1 MFTTIDALPRPRRAT
16 ALMRALG
23 LLFLVAII
31 IATLYPLTDWSL
43 RTASPFAFLQKGLPR
58 WWTWFDVLS
67 NVLAYLMLGTV
78 LALGWLSRAH
88 PGRAVLLV
96 TLLCS
101 LLSIS
106 LETMQNYLPN
116 RVPSLLDWIAN
127 TGGAMVGGWMGT
139 RLSRPFRQHQ
149 RLATPTPERWYEQGP
164 PSGWVLLLLWLAT
177 QLVPQRLL
185 FATGDFRA
193 LAQRLV
199 DWLTGDAGTDLS
211 AWSDRLWDGPS
222 PAAYGMAIEAGVVMC
237 AVCVSGSLV
246 FTLVRGTRLR
256 LFLLTLAALAAF
268 GLRSIATQLI
278 HGSGHALAWL
288 TPGAQG
294 GLVVGASLLYALETL
309 RSRAR
314 AAAAV
319 VLALVGLVLV
329 NIAPEDRY
337 FESTLASV
345 QAGQLVNLHGLL
357 RLVSTLWP
365 LAAIAWF
372 WVRMRRSRGRWL

>member
-23 LLFLVAII
+23 LLLLVAII
-31 IATLYPLTDWSL
+31 FATLYPLTHWGL
-43 RTASPFAFLQKGLPR
+43 RTANPFAFLRQGLPR

-101 LLSIS
+101 LLSVS
-106 LETMQNYLPN
+106 LETMQNYLPS

-127 TGGAMVGGWMGT
+127 SVGALGGAWIGT
-139 RLSRPFRQHQ
+139 RLSRPLRQRQ
-149 RLATPTPERWYEQGP
+149 RRVTPTPERWYEQGP
-164 PSGWVLLLLWLAT
+164 PSGWVLLLLWLST

-185 FATGDFRA
+185 FATGDFRM
-193 LAQRLV
+193 LAQRLA
-199 DWLTGDAGTDLS
+199 DGLTAGEGPDLS
-211 AWSDRLWDGPS
+211 AWADRLWDGPS
-222 PAAYGMAIEAGVVMC
+222 PAAYGMAIEAAVVMC
-237 AVCVSGSLV
+237 AVCVTGSLV

-256 LFLLTLAALAAF
+256 LVLLTLAALTAF

-278 HGSGHALAWL
+278 YGAGNAFAWL

-294 GLVVGASLLYALETL
+294 GLVVGAALLYALETL

-319 VLALVGLVLV
+319 LLALVGLALV
-329 NIAPEDRY
+329 NLAPEDRY
-337 FESTLASV
+337 FDSTLASA
-345 QAGQLVNLHGLL
+345 QAGQWVNLHGLL